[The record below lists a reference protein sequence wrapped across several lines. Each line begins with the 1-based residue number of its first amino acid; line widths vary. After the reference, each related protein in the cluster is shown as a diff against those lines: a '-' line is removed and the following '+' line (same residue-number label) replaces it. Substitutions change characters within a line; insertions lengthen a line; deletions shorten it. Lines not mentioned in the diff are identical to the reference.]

1 MLTCL
6 GKKWWDPWHT
16 IYTSTMDP
24 MGWRSTKTLRPLLLS
39 SITAGALQ
47 YAKPNVVSRDVVC
60 QWPWSVIPVIFH
72 QMIFLYIY
80 ILYTQYINFKIHCWW
95 IYSRLEWWCRRLDSG
110 RLAGRVLYIVS
121 YSGFSQPKRKTR
133 VQYNTIMPYHFYAHV
148 HCPQIIGL
156 TQHLPSP
163 QPEQKHHWTT
173 AFHGVTR
180 DWAGAS
186 ARDNSSQLITRW
198 CLQDINWLI
207 NLANTYSIYIYMSCV
222 YTHIYIYTYFMC
234 IYIYNVYIYMC
245 VSYYWSC
252 KPIIPY
258 SCNLY
263 SGHRKRAQ
271 CWEDLWKFLDS
282 FVHLKTKT

>member
-1 MLTCL
+1 MTDPWCWYINANMT
-6 GKKWWDPWHT
+6 GVKKWWDPWHT

-24 MGWRSTKTLRPLLLS
+24 MGWWSTKTLRPLLLS

-72 QMIFLYIY
+72 QIIYSYLYIY
-80 ILYTQYINFKIHCWW
+80 IYTVYIY
-95 IYSRLEWWCRRLDSG
+95 IYSIYKFQNSLLLNIFTSRMVMSASWFRSSS
-110 RLAGRVLYIVS
+110 RVLYIVS

-133 VQYNTIMPYHFYAHV
+133 VQYNTIMLYHFYAYV

-198 CLQDINWLI
+198 CLQVINWLI
-207 NLANTYSIYIYMSCV
+207 NLANTYNI
-222 YTHIYIYTYFMC
+222 HIYVMC
-234 IYIYNVYIYMC
+234 IYIYISCIYIMYIYN
-245 VSYYWSC
+245 V
-252 KPIIPY
+252 
-258 SCNLY
+258 
-263 SGHRKRAQ
+263 
-271 CWEDLWKFLDS
+271 
-282 FVHLKTKT
+282 

>member
-1 MLTCL
+1 MM
-6 GKKWWDPWHT
+6 GSMAHH
-16 IYTSTMDP
+16 IYQHHGSYGMA
-24 MGWRSTKTLRPLLLS
+24 
-39 SITAGALQ
+39 IHQNTASPVAVLHHCRC
-47 YAKPNVVSRDVVC
+47 PTVC
-60 QWPWSVIPVIFH
+60 QAQRGISRCCLSMTMVCDTCHISPNDIPI
-72 QMIFLYIY
+72 YIY
-80 ILYTQYINFKIHCWW
+80 IIYTQYINFKIHCWW

-207 NLANTYSIYIYMSCV
+207 NLANTYSIYIYICHV
-222 YTHIYIYTYFMC
+222 YIHIYIYTYFMC
-234 IYIYNVYIYMC
+234 IYKYNVYIYMYHTVEV
-245 VSYYWSC
+245 VSPSYPTVVTYTLGTANGLNVG
-252 KPIIPY
+252 KI
-258 SCNLY
+258 
-263 SGHRKRAQ
+263 SG
-271 CWEDLWKFLDS
+271 S
-282 FVHLKTKT
+282 F

>member
-1 MLTCL
+1 MGKNDGIHGTPYIPAPWILWDGDPPKHCVPCCCPPSLQVPYSMPSPTWYLEMLFVNDHGLWYLSYFT
-6 GKKWWDPWHT
+6 KW
-16 IYTSTMDP
+16 YS
-24 MGWRSTKTLRPLLLS
+24 
-39 SITAGALQ
+39 
-47 YAKPNVVSRDVVC
+47 
-60 QWPWSVIPVIFH
+60 
-72 QMIFLYIY
+72 YIY
-80 ILYTQYINFKIHCWW
+80 IIYTQYINFKIHCWW

-222 YTHIYIYTYFMC
+222 YTYIYIYIFH
-234 IYIYNVYIYMC
+234 VYI
-245 VSYYWSC
+245 
-252 KPIIPY
+252 
-258 SCNLY
+258 
-263 SGHRKRAQ
+263 
-271 CWEDLWKFLDS
+271 
-282 FVHLKTKT
+282 